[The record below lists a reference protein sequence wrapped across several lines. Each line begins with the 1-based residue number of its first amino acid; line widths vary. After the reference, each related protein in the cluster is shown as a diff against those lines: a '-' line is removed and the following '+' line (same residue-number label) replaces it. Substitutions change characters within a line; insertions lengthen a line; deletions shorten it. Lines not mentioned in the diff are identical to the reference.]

1 MIFKL
6 EERDEN
12 NNITRN
18 ANRSDILTLLKL
30 LSADAKLVV
39 LLRVQLLTKV
49 EVRNFPL
56 LLFPRWLS
64 LVHLQLA
71 ISLRRVKRSIVSK
84 YQCFCLYDIQY
95 WSVLSQELRFPSQKS
110 FLEEIQV
117 GVATSLFSIFI
128 HENTKTNTVL

>member
-84 YQCFCLYDIQY
+84 DQCFCLDDIQH

-110 FLEEIQV
+110 FLEEILV